1 MRWEPPTSPRFQWPR
16 HALECTRVSLASKG
30 LASYEHMLIIV
41 VEVIGMRWRHMFYL
55 TGLPGWLRFGFSP
68 GWGTLP
74 PGAAYLL
81 SRGWYPAPWAGWSPW
96 PGYPWTKEAEI
107 QWLSAQAEALEE
119 ELRAIKE
126 RLDELT
132 KEKE

>member
-1 MRWEPPTSPRFQWPR
+1 
-16 HALECTRVSLASKG
+16 
-30 LASYEHMLIIV
+30 
-41 VEVIGMRWRHMFYL
+41 MFYL

-68 GWGTLP
+68 GWGALP
-74 PGAAYLL
+74 PGAAYIFG
-81 SRGWYPAPWAGWSPW
+81 RYPGPWAGWAPW
-96 PGYPWTKEAEI
+96 PAWTKEAEI

-132 KEKE
+132 KEKG